1 MLRAAIDQ
9 VIAFAPS
16 SIVIALAHVVALA
29 WALLRRGGMTPVLVL
44 NVAMAAAILAY
55 NGQSICRAVGNEDWG
70 LVALAAFALA
80 NLLCSGAALFGVRV
94 PRLVVWS
101 GFGVDL
107 VLSLLLVAF
116 MFLFKIN
123 RLI

>member
-1 MLRAAIDQ
+1 MLRAMIDQ

-16 SIVIALAHVVALA
+16 SIVIALAHVGALA

-44 NVAMAAAILAY
+44 NVAMAAGILAY
-55 NGQSICRAVGNEDWG
+55 NGQGIGRAVSNEDWG
-70 LVALAAFALA
+70 LLALIAFALA
-80 NLLCSGAALFGVRV
+80 NLLCSGAALFGMRV
-94 PRLVVWS
+94 PRQVLWV

-107 VLSLLLVAF
+107 ALSVLLVAF